1 MKLRLFIFQSLVF
14 SQGLQVI
21 SELDTTNGYIGEVIN
36 WSIEVKG
43 AVKNNFR
50 FPELNVDN
58 DLLIFKFKKKVNA
71 NLNIHKLKFEIVAW
85 DTGNFS
91 TPDYAIEILDDNG
104 KLDFILDVPSVDFR
118 IISIID
124 ALGEN
129 EFRPI
134 KGPVPVSNIFPIKII
149 ILLFMIVITLYGIF
163 IIWKKREKVK
173 YEKLDYSYI
182 EDPKERALKRL
193 DDLSVSNFSKDYY
206 TNLSHISREYIEK
219 KYFIRTLEMTTDQ
232 IRKSRAL
239 FPMDNTIFSDW
250 VLFLSLAD
258 QVKYAQEIPD
268 RDKMLNDKEKI
279 ISLIKQLD

>member
-1 MKLRLFIFQSLVF
+1 
-14 SQGLQVI
+14 
-21 SELDTTNGYIGEVIN
+21 
-36 WSIEVKG
+36 
-43 AVKNNFR
+43 
-50 FPELNVDN
+50 
-58 DLLIFKFKKKVNA
+58 
-71 NLNIHKLKFEIVAW
+71 
-85 DTGNFS
+85 
-91 TPDYAIEILDDNG
+91 
-104 KLDFILDVPSVDFR
+104 
-118 IISIID
+118 
-124 ALGEN
+124 
-129 EFRPI
+129 
-134 KGPVPVSNIFPIKII
+134 
-149 ILLFMIVITLYGIF
+149 MIVITLYGIF

>member
-14 SQGLQVI
+14 TQSIQVI
-21 SELDTTNGYIGEVIN
+21 SELDTTSGYVGEIIN
-36 WSIEVKG
+36 WSIEIKG
-43 AVKNNFR
+43 AEKNNFR
-50 FPELNVDN
+50 FPELNNDN
-58 DLLIFKFKKKVNA
+58 DVLIFKFKKKVNA

-149 ILLFMIVITLYGIF
+149 ILLFMILITLYGIF
-163 IIWKKREKVK
+163 SLWKKREKIK
-173 YEKLDYSYI
+173 YKKLDYSYI

-193 DDLSVSNFSKDYY
+193 NGLSSSNFSKDYY
-206 TNLSHISREYIEK
+206 TNLSHISREYIET
-219 KYFIRTLEMTTDQ
+219 KYFIRTLEMTTEE
-232 IRKSRAL
+232 IKKTRIL
-239 FPMDNTIFSDW
+239 FPMGNTIFSDW
-250 VLFLSLAD
+250 VLVLSLAD
-258 QVKYAQEIPD
+258 QVKYAREIPD